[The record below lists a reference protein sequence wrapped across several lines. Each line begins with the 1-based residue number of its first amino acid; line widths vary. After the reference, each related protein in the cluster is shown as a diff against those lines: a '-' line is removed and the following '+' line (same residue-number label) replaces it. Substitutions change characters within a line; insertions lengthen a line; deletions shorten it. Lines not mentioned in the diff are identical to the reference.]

1 LEQGLDDDDEEEETL
16 LRNCRNFLFDAL
28 EEGKMS
34 SISLCIAFLSVVFF
48 FLFACILSR
57 SLSPY
62 STTLHKEM
70 LHKTHRKKTFGGEE
84 KKIAAT
90 LYARLSTTLNVSHCG
105 NLQQQIILHYI
116 ICLFVVVVR

>member
-48 FLFACILSR
+48 FFLRVF
-57 SLSPY
+57 SLVLYLLTPPRY
-62 STTLHKEM
+62 IK
-70 LHKTHRKKTFGGEE
+70 KCYIRHRKKKLLGRRK